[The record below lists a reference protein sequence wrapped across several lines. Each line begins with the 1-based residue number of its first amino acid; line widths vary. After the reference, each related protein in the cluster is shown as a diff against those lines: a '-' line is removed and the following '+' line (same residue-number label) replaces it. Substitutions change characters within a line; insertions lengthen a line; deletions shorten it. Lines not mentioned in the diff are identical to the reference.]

1 MTFTSP
7 LSLLWILLL
16 LHRSEASHL
25 WLQSEQMERTPV
37 NIISNISRALL
48 MAQPYS
54 RDCHL
59 QKTFGIK
66 KACWLSYWSRE
77 N

>member
-1 MTFTSP
+1 
-7 LSLLWILLL
+7 
-16 LHRSEASHL
+16 
-25 WLQSEQMERTPV
+25 MERTPV